1 MARKP
6 TASDFKEHERTY
18 AGFIVLTKWSVIAL
32 AITMVALYFIVQP

>member
-18 AGFIVLTKWSVIAL
+18 EGFIALTKWSVIAL
-32 AITMVALYFIVQP
+32 AVTMVVLYCVINP